1 MPDALRRARSA
12 PTFSVMDLAAFRAS
26 LSLAAPPLNLSP
38 ALRALWLDARGNWDG
53 AHDSAQ
59 ADEGGAG
66 DWVHAYLHRKEGD
79 AGNAAYWYRRA
90 RKPVCKSSLDE
101 EWAAIA
107 GALLET
113 EGGAAA

>member
-1 MPDALRRARSA
+1 
-12 PTFSVMDLAAFRAS
+12 MDLSAFRAS
-26 LSLAAPPLNLSP
+26 FTAAEPPLTLSP

-53 AHDSAQ
+53 AHDAAQ

-90 RKPVCKSSLDE
+90 RKPICSDPLEE
-101 EWAAIA
+101 EWVEIA
-107 GALLET
+107 DTLLK
-113 EGGAAA
+113 GQG